1 MSCPLDAKNL
11 DSIST
16 DAEKIKHGDR
26 DLEEKRDDFILL
38 LGKAENS
45 GQHLKNYAPFF
56 GE

>member
-16 DAEKIKHGDR
+16 DAEKIKHRDR

-38 LGKAENS
+38 LGKGENA
-45 GQHLKNYAPFF
+45 GQLLKNCAPFF